1 MGRWLLVVAAVINQ
15 THLLTDLLAYIVAA
29 ITLKLCLSAFP
40 VSRSPLPEGYGL
52 FYAVVASIGAAVGS
66 VLLGTAN
73 TWLAG
78 MEMTLAKSVL
88 GALIGGVLA
97 IELMKWLYN
106 VRGSTGPL
114 LVPGIAL
121 GIAIGRV
128 GCHLA
133 GLDDYTYGVPT
144 ESLFGVDLGDGVL
157 RHPVALYEAGA
168 LALFFG
174 IYLWLL
180 AVHRPAIVRWG
191 FYLFCGFY
199 GLQRFGWEQL
209 KPYPDL
215 ALGLNVFQFGCLF
228 LLLYAA
234 LMVVLDLRSSVES
247 AYEPV

>member
-1 MGRWLLVVAAVINQ
+1 MINQ
-15 THLLTDLLAYIVAA
+15 THLLTDLLAYAVAA
-29 ITLKLCLSAFP
+29 IALKVCLAAFP
-40 VSRSPLPEGYGL
+40 VARSPLPQGYGL
-52 FYAVVASIGAAVGS
+52 FYTVVASIGAAVGS

-88 GALIGGVLA
+88 GALIGGVIA
-97 IELMKWLYN
+97 IELLKVLYN

-121 GIAIGRV
+121 GIAVGRI

-144 ESLFGVDLGDGVL
+144 ESLFGVDLGDGVM

-174 IYLWLL
+174 VYLWLL
-180 AVHRPAIVRWG
+180 AVHRVAMLRWG

-199 GLQRFGWEQL
+199 GLQRFGWEWL
-209 KPYPDL
+209 KPYPEL
-215 ALGLNVFQFGCLF
+215 ALGLNIFQFGCLF

-234 LMVVLDLRSSVES
+234 FMVVLDLRSPVGN
-247 AYEPV
+247 AYESV